1 MKRHLALLL
10 AFCMLLT
17 SFPVRSVEANGAK
30 EVPQGIVFDTSE
42 GDLKIGFSGGKL
54 SDEQSD
60 WMHSITTIK
69 INKQFY
75 YKEGT
80 TTGEGNYKFA
90 FDERGGK
97 IIIDNHVLALP
108 ENTIEIAAQG
118 YTFYKGVIKNENIKK
133 MADGLTIT
141 SIETGKSSKD
151 PIGTYVGVRLS
162 YKYDSDNGGA
172 LTYLLKN
179 NVERVVIDGK
189 TLNFIGSDN
198 YPNLLWQDG
207 VFRTWDKMKDA
218 TAIVENFGNNA
229 AHEFKIIMKD
239 GSEVV
244 KTEEGYV
251 DENNEPAP
259 NEKLRQVNTGGMAA
273 GLEIDGVGT
282 PEKLGNALVLSSD
295 TPKEEWYGK
304 YFQNIRYILVDD
316 NQGNDLRPGFSNFF
330 VDAKKDTR
338 DLTLF
343 NGKLE
348 FAMTGLKLLDNKA
361 HKIEIGFKDG
371 NTITYT
377 QAGYVPPKDIKFD
390 VKKYIEK
397 EDKKQKPETGNE
409 NTLAKRFQ
417 IDHIGFSKN
426 WKKEYDYSTPKI
438 FFKNLPPKSDTAE
451 STALEEA
458 MKNASF
464 QVNGGDKI
472 TNVQGWITRGMT
484 ECFEAYSDSKY
495 GGPALGEALKQAGED
510 PHIVV
515 TFSDG
520 SVWDNKPSES
530 GNETPAPETGK
541 KDDYPIQNIIF
552 KINGTSP
559 QLELDFGSAQKAK
572 EVDGEIKTIKIN
584 GKAYD
589 KSTFGY
595 SRVTDHYI
603 SNDEAIAKALYGKSE
618 IKVDITFND
627 DTTATKTVTITPV
640 EDPNAPKPQ
649 PETPKL
655 VTKVDAATGVKAEY
669 MSDVFEEG
677 TELKVEKVDKAKFFE
692 TYKNAAKEIDKA
704 GNFTAYKV
712 SFVKNGVNQGTIK
725 NVKLFFPLGDHNMGS
740 VALYQAYAYEDDDD
754 QLQTGADKVEPKV
767 EGDFITY
774 STNTFTTYAITSDK
788 MITKTDD
795 AAKVSVEYPKG
806 AFKEGTELKV
816 VNVAGGQFVKDNAAV
831 KSVAEKAK
839 TVTAF
844 DISFLLKNVKQQP
857 NRKVEV
863 TLPLGAHDKDSVK
876 VYHFDKEGT
885 AAPEL
890 VKDVKIQG
898 DKIVFEADKFSYYF
912 VTSGV
917 KEEPGDTRKLN
928 ERFAIE
934 AVKLETSSYGSKSL
948 KIFFKNYPKQ
958 NEFDAQKALAKA
970 IKEATFTI
978 NGGEPIKNVDG
989 YCSYGTAN
997 AFDVISDGLQ
1007 EAMEKAGE
1015 NPHIKVVF
1023 SDRSEWE
1030 NRKAGEAPAKTDNFG
1045 LTDKLPNGEYTIQF
1059 IASKEGE
1066 TADLPMVSGIIGNR
1080 AKLVVENGKMMLSL
1094 RVGKMA
1100 DQILDLG
1107 MKIDDQFKSGVK
1119 TTDGLK
1125 QGQAIYT
1132 CEVKDL
1138 DQIQKLAVLVKIMG
1152 GSADKIGQFDKYTKA
1167 DLHFKAPIKK
1177 GFTGYD
1183 DPTDPEVQKKRNADN
1198 LTLKLLDAGVRDLDN
1213 DGKLSPE
1220 ELSKATGHLDLSGE
1234 KIGKTPDISM
1244 LKDLGPGVTGIEL
1257 SSNDITEIPAGLFD
1271 KMTGVTHINIYG
1283 NKLETLPKGIF
1294 DKNENLSTLWMS
1306 GNKLK
1311 DLDKDLLAKNK
1322 RIKEIDLSNNGIEK
1336 LPEGFVKNASRLAKF
1351 YASDNK
1357 LTSLDG
1363 VFADS
1368 YKQLAVINVNGN
1380 RLTSLPEVFGNYSR
1394 LEELRANN
1402 NKLKALPGAMDQL
1415 SRLVILD
1422 LENNE
1427 IESLPESLWLRMA
1440 DNANQY
1446 ATKFP
1451 NLIVKGNL
1459 LKDIPFD
1466 KIAEKASGQRV
1477 RFNKFDVSCNYLKST
1492 LTDSE
1497 LATIKKAGVTIK
1509 DTHDNY
1515 YQPQRSAFNAQ
1526 VNYAD
1531 GNVKVSQDLDLLQ
1544 MFYWNIGDIN
1554 DWKFFKNPD
1563 EYKAFVKN
1571 TIYKKYGIRTANDQL
1586 GIAQVLDKDGWD
1598 WKIQNIIEKIEGDK
1612 SSVVYNGYVKNKG
1625 HNDVESEIDPVDSL
1639 NPTIEAALDPG
1650 ANYKLTR
1657 RVMLSKNNFE
1667 TEFSYSVDFKTP
1679 ANTPSQ
1685 EDTKLKEA
1693 KDALRAAIAAAEAK
1707 LKDGKDYTDA
1717 TKQEVN
1723 NQLAVANEALKANDA
1738 EAMNAAK
1745 AALEK
1750 AVKALKEKEVV
1761 PQEDAKLKEAKAA
1774 LTKAIAAAEAKL
1786 KDGKDYTADSKKA
1799 VEGKVAAAKEA
1810 LKGNNVEAMNAAKA
1824 NLENAVK
1831 ALKEKEVVP
1840 QEDAKLKEA
1849 KAALTKAI
1857 AAAEAKLK
1865 DGKDYTADS
1874 KKAVEEKLAA
1884 AKEALK
1890 GNDAEAMNTANAAL
1904 EKAVKALEVKP
1915 AVSGEDTKLKEAKD
1929 ALGAAIQEA
1938 KNKLNDGKKY
1948 TAETKSAVEKAIAKA
1963 EKVLAGKDKAAMN
1976 KAKGDVEK
1984 AAAGLKV
1991 ETQKPAPQ
1999 PQPTPQPQPKPTP
2012 QPQPSPKPSDD
2023 KKDVPRGSS
2032 SGWTSYRPNGNTQ
2045 STPAKPQESKPAEKP
2060 KATETKQNFTVHV
2073 PKEAFVKG
2081 YPDGTFKPNQQVVRS
2096 EIATMLARFVTVNKD
2111 MAKQL
2116 KDIRTT
2122 DWYFDSFKT
2131 LVDAGII
2138 SGYGDNNYRPHDGVT
2153 RAQAVTMIV
2162 KLKGLQPKSGGF
2174 KDVPGNA
2181 WYAGYAGAAREAGIV
2196 VGYNDG
2202 SFGGDRVV
2210 TRAEII
2216 AMINRA
2222 FNIPKKESRKA
2233 FSDLP
2238 ENHWAYEDIQ
2248 KAAN

>member
-10 AFCMLLT
+10 ALCMLLT
-17 SFPVRSVEANGAK
+17 SFPIGSVHANGAK
-30 EVPQGIVFDTSE
+30 EIPQGIVFDTSE
-42 GDLKIGFSGGKL
+42 GDLKIGFSGAEL

-60 WMHSITTIK
+60 WMHSITSIK
-69 INKQFY
+69 INKQSY
-75 YKEGT
+75 YREGT
-80 TTGEGNYKFA
+80 PTGEANYKFDL
-90 FDERGGK
+90 DEDEGK
-97 IIIDNHVLALP
+97 IIIDNHVLVLP
-108 ENTIEIAAQG
+108 ENSIEIAAQG
-118 YTFYKGVIKNENIKK
+118 YKLYRGVIKKENIKK

-141 SIETGKSSKD
+141 AIETGKSSTD
-151 PIGTYVGVRLS
+151 PVGTYVGVRLT
-162 YKYDSDNGGA
+162 YDYNSNDGGA

-189 TLNFIGSDN
+189 TLNFTGSDH

-218 TAIVENFGNNA
+218 TAIVENFGNNT

-244 KTEEGYV
+244 KTDEGYV

-259 NEKLRQVNTGGMAA
+259 NEKLSQVNTGGLAA

-282 PEKLGNALVLSSD
+282 PEKLGNALILSSD
-295 TPKEEWYGK
+295 TPREEWHGK

-316 NQGNDLRPGFSNFF
+316 NQGNDLRPGYSNFF

-361 HKIEIGFKDG
+361 HKIVIGFKDG

-377 QAGYVPPKDIKFD
+377 QAGYVPPKEIKFD

-417 IDHIGFSKN
+417 IERIGFD
-426 WKKEYDYSTPKI
+426 KKWNGEFDYDSPKI
-438 FFKNLPPKSDTAE
+438 FFKNLPPKSDIAE
-451 STALEEA
+451 SNALEA
-458 MKNASF
+458 ALKDATF
-464 QVNGGDKI
+464 QINGGKKI
-472 TNVQGWITRGMT
+472 TNVQGSISRGLT
-484 ECFEAYSDSKY
+484 ECFGPFTHSNEY
-495 GGPALGEALKQAGED
+495 GGPALAKALKDAGED

-520 SVWDNKPSES
+520 SVWDNKPGES
-530 GNETPAPETGK
+530 GHETPAPETGK
-541 KDDYPIQNIIF
+541 KDEYPIQNIIF

-572 EVDGEIKTIKIN
+572 EVGNEIKTIKIN

-589 KSTFGY
+589 KSTFGF
-595 SRVTDHYI
+595 SMVTDHYI
-603 SNDEAIAKALYGKSE
+603 SNDEAIAKALYGKRE
-618 IKVDITFND
+618 IKVDITYND

-677 TELKVEKVDKAKFFE
+677 TELKVEKVEKAKFFE
-692 TYKNAAKEIDKA
+692 SYKNADKEIDKA
-704 GNFTAYKV
+704 GNFTAYDV
-712 SFVKNGVNQGTIK
+712 SFVKNGVKQGTFK
-725 NVKLFFPLGDHNMGS
+725 NVKLFFPVGDHNKTS

-754 QLQTGADKVEPKV
+754 QLQTGTYNVKPEV

-774 STNTFTTYAITSDK
+774 STNTFATYAITSDK

-795 AAKVSVEYPKG
+795 VAKVSVEYPKG
-806 AFKEGTELKV
+806 AFKDGTKLKV
-816 VNVAGGQFVKDNAAV
+816 VSVTGDQFVKENAAV

-839 TVTAF
+839 TVTAY
-844 DISFLLKNVKQQP
+844 DISFLLNNGKQQP
-857 NRKVEV
+857 NRKIEV

-876 VYHFDKEGT
+876 VYHFDKAAA

-890 VKDVKIQG
+890 VKDVKIRG

-917 KEEPGDTRKLN
+917 KEEQGDTRKLN

-934 AVKLETSSYGSKSL
+934 SVKYETSSYGSKSL

-958 NEFDAQKALAKA
+958 NELDVQKALAKA
-970 IKEATFTI
+970 IKEATFI
-978 NGGEPIKNVDG
+978 VNGGEPIKNVDG
-989 YCSYGTAN
+989 YCSYGSAN
-997 AFDVISDGLQ
+997 AFEVISESLQ
-1007 EAMEKAGE
+1007 EAMEKAGD

-1023 SDRSEWE
+1023 SDGSQWE
-1030 NRKAGEAPAKTDNFG
+1030 NRKAGEAPAKTDNFD

-1059 IASKEGE
+1059 IASREGE
-1066 TADLPMVSGIIGNR
+1066 TTDLPMVSGIIGNR

-1094 RVGKMA
+1094 RVGTMA

-1107 MKIDDQFKSGVK
+1107 MKIDGQFKSGVK

-1138 DQIQKLAVLVKIMG
+1138 DQIQKLAVLVQIMG
-1152 GSADKIGQFDKYTKA
+1152 GSADKIGQFDTYTKA

-1198 LTLKLLDAGVRDLDN
+1198 LTLKLLDAGVKDLNN

-1234 KIGKTPDISM
+1234 KIAKTPDISM

-1257 SSNDITEIPAGLFD
+1257 SSNDITDIPAGLFD
-1271 KMTGVTHINIYG
+1271 KMTGITHINIYG

-1311 DLDKDLLAKNK
+1311 DLDKGLLAKNK

-1336 LPEGFVKNASRLAKF
+1336 LPEGFLKDANRLEKF
-1351 YASDNK
+1351 YAYDNK
-1357 LTSLDG
+1357 LTTLDG
-1363 VFADS
+1363 VLADK
-1368 YKQLAVINVNGN
+1368 YKRLAVINVNN
-1380 RLTSLPEVFGNYSR
+1380 NELTSLPEAFGNYSR
-1394 LEELRANN
+1394 LEDLRANN
-1402 NKLKALPGAMDQL
+1402 NKLKVLPEGMDQL

-1427 IESLPESLWLRMA
+1427 IESLPDSLWLRMA

-1492 LTDSE
+1492 LTGAE

-1515 YQPQRSAFNAQ
+1515 YQPQRSAINAQ
-1526 VNYAD
+1526 VNYAE
-1531 GNVKVSQDLDLLQ
+1531 GKVKVSQDLDLLQ

-1554 DWKFFKNPD
+1554 DWQFFKNPD

-1571 TIYKKYGIRTANDQL
+1571 TIYKKYGIRTANEQL

-1598 WKIQNIIEKIEGDK
+1598 WKIQNIIEKIDGDK
-1612 SSVVYNGYVKNKG
+1612 ATVVYNGYVKNKG

-1639 NPTIEAALDPG
+1639 NPIIEAALDPVE
-1650 ANYKLTR
+1650 NYKLTR
-1657 RVMLSKNNFE
+1657 RLMLSKNNFE
-1667 TEFSYSVDFKTP
+1667 TEFSYAVDFKTP

-1685 EDTKLKEA
+1685 EDT
-1693 KDALRAAIAAAEAK
+1693 
-1707 LKDGKDYTDA
+1707 
-1717 TKQEVN
+1717 
-1723 NQLAVANEALKANDA
+1723 
-1738 EAMNAAK
+1738 
-1745 AALEK
+1745 
-1750 AVKALKEKEVV
+1750 
-1761 PQEDAKLKEAKAA
+1761 KLKEAKAA

-1786 KDGKDYTADSKKA
+1786 KDGKVYT
-1799 VEGKVAAAKEA
+1799 VE
-1810 LKGNNVEAMNAAKA
+1810 
-1824 NLENAVK
+1824 
-1831 ALKEKEVVP
+1831 
-1840 QEDAKLKEA
+1840 
-1849 KAALTKAI
+1849 TKA
-1857 AAAEAKLK
+1857 
-1865 DGKDYTADS
+1865 
-1874 KKAVEEKLAA
+1874 
-1884 AKEALK
+1884 
-1890 GNDAEAMNTANAAL
+1890 
-1904 EKAVKALEVKP
+1904 
-1915 AVSGEDTKLKEAKD
+1915 
-1929 ALGAAIQEA
+1929 
-1938 KNKLNDGKKY
+1938 
-1948 TAETKSAVEKAIAKA
+1948 AVEKAIARAK
-1963 EKVLAGKDKAAMN
+1963 KDLAGSNKEAMN
-1976 KAKGDVEK
+1976 KAKDVLEK
-1984 AAAGLKV
+1984 AVAGLK
-1991 ETQKPAPQ
+1991 EAQKPT
-1999 PQPTPQPQPKPTP
+1999 PQPTPQPKPT
-2012 QPQPSPKPSDD
+2012 PKPSDD
-2023 KKDVPRGSS
+2023 KKDKPSSGS
-2032 SGWTSYRPNGNTQ
+2032 SGWSSYRPSGNTQ
-2045 STPAKPQESKPAEKP
+2045 STPAKSDESKPVEKP
-2060 KATETKQNFTVHV
+2060 KSTETKQNFTLKV

-2081 YPDGTFKPNQQVVRS
+2081 YPDGSFKPNQQVVRS

-2153 RAQAVTMIV
+2153 RAQAVTMIA

-2222 FNIPKKESRKA
+2222 FKIPKKESRKA

>member
-10 AFCMLLT
+10 ALCMLLT
-17 SFPVRSVEANGAK
+17 SFPIGSVHANGAK
-30 EVPQGIVFDTSE
+30 EIPQGIVFDTSE
-42 GDLKIGFSGGKL
+42 GDLKIGFSGAEL

-60 WMHSITTIK
+60 WMHSITSIK
-69 INKQFY
+69 INKQSY
-75 YKEGT
+75 YREGT
-80 TTGEGNYKFA
+80 TTGEANYKFDL
-90 FDERGGK
+90 DEDEGK
-97 IIIDNHVLALP
+97 IIIDNHVLVLP
-108 ENTIEIAAQG
+108 ENSIEIAAQG
-118 YTFYKGVIKNENIKK
+118 YKLYRGVIQNENIKK

-141 SIETGKSSKD
+141 AIETGKSSTD
-151 PIGTYVGVRLS
+151 PVGTYVGVRL
-162 YKYDSDNGGA
+162 KYEHNSNDGGA

-189 TLNFIGSDN
+189 TLNFTGSDH
-198 YPNLLWQDG
+198 YSNLLWQDG

-229 AHEFKIIMKD
+229 AHQFKIIMKD

-259 NEKLRQVNTGGMAA
+259 NEKLSQVNTGGMAA

-282 PEKLGNALVLSSD
+282 PEKLGNALILSSD

-343 NGKLE
+343 NEKLE

-417 IDHIGFSKN
+417 IERIGFD
-426 WKKEYDYSTPKI
+426 KKWNGEFDYDSPKI
-438 FFKNLPPKSDTAE
+438 FFKNLPPKSDIAE
-451 STALEEA
+451 SNALEAA
-458 MKNASF
+458 MKDAAF
-464 QVNGGDKI
+464 QINGGKKI
-472 TNVQGWITRGMT
+472 TNVQGYITRGST
-484 ECFEAYSDSKY
+484 ECFEAYSGSEY

-520 SVWDNKPSES
+520 SVWDNKPGES
-530 GNETPAPETGK
+530 GHETPAPETGK
-541 KDDYPIQNIIF
+541 KDEYPIQNIIF

-589 KSTFGY
+589 KSTFGF
-595 SRVTDHYI
+595 SMVTDHYI

-618 IKVDITFND
+618 INVEITYND

-692 TYKNAAKEIDKA
+692 TYKNAAKEIEKA
-704 GNFTAYKV
+704 GNFTAYNV
-712 SFVKNGVNQGTIK
+712 SFVKNGAKQGTFK
-725 NVKLFFPLGDHNMGS
+725 NVKLFFPVGDHNKGS

-754 QLQTGADKVEPKV
+754 QLQTGTYNVKPEV

-774 STNTFTTYAITSDK
+774 STNTFNTYAITSDK

-806 AFKEGTELKV
+806 AFKDGTELKV
-816 VNVAGGQFVKDNAAV
+816 VSVTGDQFVKDNAAV
-831 KSVAEKAK
+831 KSVVEKAK
-839 TVTAF
+839 TVTAY
-844 DISFLLKNVKQQP
+844 DISFLLGGAKQQP

-863 TLPLGAHDKDSVK
+863 TLPLGVHDKDSVK
-876 VYHFDKEGT
+876 VYHYDKDSA

-934 AVKLETSSYGSKSL
+934 AVKAETSSYGSKSL
-948 KIFFKNYPKQ
+948 KIYFKNYPKQ
-958 NEFDAQKALAKA
+958 GEGEAQKALAKA
-970 IKEATFTI
+970 IKEATFI
-978 NGGEPIKNVDG
+978 VNGGEPIKNVDG
-989 YCSYGTAN
+989 YCSYGSAN
-997 AFDVISDGLQ
+997 AFDVISESLQ
-1007 EAMEKAGE
+1007 EAMEKAGD

-1023 SDRSEWE
+1023 SDGSEWE
-1030 NRKAGEAPAKTDNFG
+1030 NRKAGEAPAKTDNFD
-1045 LTDKLPNGEYTIQF
+1045 LTDKLPNGEYTIHF
-1059 IASKEGE
+1059 TPTREGSTE
-1066 TADLPMVSGIIGNR
+1066 EFTMITGLFGDRGLL
-1080 AKLVVENGKMMLSL
+1080 KVEDGKMFLSL
-1094 RVGKMA
+1094 RAKSSEKNM
-1100 DQILDLG
+1100 LDLA
-1107 MKIDDQFKSGVK
+1107 MKLGDTFKSGTRK
-1119 TTDGLK
+1119 TEGLD
-1125 QGQAIYT
+1125 QGQAIFT
-1132 CEVKDL
+1132 FEIKDL
-1138 DQIQKLAVLVKIMG
+1138 DKAQKLAALVDIMRG
-1152 GSADKIGQFDKYTKA
+1152 KKDQIGQFDKYTKA

-1198 LTLKLLDAGVRDLDN
+1198 LTLKLLDAGVKDLNN

-1234 KIGKTPDISM
+1234 KIAKTPDISM

-1257 SSNDITEIPAGLFD
+1257 SSNDITDIPAELFD
-1271 KMTGVTHINIYG
+1271 KMTGITHINIYG

-1402 NKLKALPGAMDQL
+1402 NRLKALPGAMDQL

-1427 IESLPESLWLRMA
+1427 IESLPDSLWLRMA

-1492 LTDSE
+1492 LTDAE

-1515 YQPQRSAFNAQ
+1515 YQPQRSAINAQ
-1526 VNYAD
+1526 VNYAE
-1531 GNVKVSQDLDLLQ
+1531 GKVKVSQDLDLLQ

-1598 WKIQNIIEKIEGDK
+1598 WKIQNIIEKIDGDK
-1612 SSVVYNGYVKNKG
+1612 ATVVYNGYEKNKG

-1639 NPTIEAALDPG
+1639 NPVIEAALDPG

-1657 RVMLSKNNFE
+1657 RLMLSKNNFE
-1667 TEFSYSVDFKTP
+1667 TEFSYAVDFKTP

-1707 LKDGKDYTDA
+1707 LKDGKDYT
-1717 TKQEVN
+1717 
-1723 NQLAVANEALKANDA
+1723 
-1738 EAMNAAK
+1738 
-1745 AALEK
+1745 
-1750 AVKALKEKEVV
+1750 
-1761 PQEDAKLKEAKAA
+1761 
-1774 LTKAIAAAEAKL
+1774 
-1786 KDGKDYTADSKKA
+1786 ADSKKA
-1799 VEGKVAAAKEA
+1799 VEEKLAAANEA
-1810 LKGNNVEAMNAAKA
+1810 LKGNDAEAMNAAKA

-1857 AAAEAKLK
+1857 AAAEATLK

-1890 GNDAEAMNTANAAL
+1890 GNDAEAMNAAKANL
-1904 EKAVKALEVKP
+1904 ENAVKALKEKEVVP
-1915 AVSGEDTKLKEAKD
+1915 QEDAKLKEAKA
-1929 ALGAAIQEA
+1929 ALTKAIAAAEA
-1938 KNKLNDGKKY
+1938 TLKDGKDY
-1948 TAETKSAVEKAIAKA
+1948 TAETKAAVEKAIARAK
-1963 EKVLAGKDKAAMN
+1963 KDLAGSDKEAMN
-1976 KAKGDVEK
+1976 KAKDVLEK
-1984 AAAGLKV
+1984 AVAGLK
-1991 ETQKPAPQ
+1991 EAQKPAPQ
-1999 PQPTPQPQPKPTP
+1999 PQP
-2012 QPQPSPKPSDD
+2012 KPSDD
-2023 KKDVPRGSS
+2023 KKDKPRGSS
-2032 SGWTSYRPNGNTQ
+2032 SGWSSHRPGGNAQ
-2045 STPAKPQESKPAEKP
+2045 STPAKSDESKPVEKP
-2060 KATETKQNFTVHV
+2060 KSTETKQNFTVNV

-2081 YPDGTFKPNQQVVRS
+2081 YPDGSFKPNQQVVRS

-2153 RAQAVTMIV
+2153 RAQAVTMIA
-2162 KLKGLQPKSGGF
+2162 KIKGLQPKSGGF
-2174 KDVPGNA
+2174 KDVPANA
-2181 WYAGYAGAAREAGIV
+2181 WYAGYAGALKEAGIV
-2196 VGYNDG
+2196 VGYEDG
-2202 SFGGDRVV
+2202 SFGGDRVI

>member
-343 NGKLE
+343 NEKLE

-377 QAGYVPPKDIKFD
+377 QAGYVPPKEIKFD

-417 IDHIGFSKN
+417 IDHFEFG
-426 WKKEYDYSTPKI
+426 KKYTGEINYDSVKI
-438 FFKNLPPKSDTAE
+438 FFKNLPPSSNREERK
-451 STALEEA
+451 ALEEA
-458 MKNASF
+458 MKDAKF
-464 QVNGGDKI
+464 QVNNGTPI
-472 TNVQGWITRGMT
+472 TNVQGGISRGLVET
-484 ECFEAYSDSKY
+484 FEAFDFSPY
-495 GGPALGEALKQAGED
+495 GGPALGKAIKEAGED

-520 SVWDNKPSES
+520 SVWDNKPGES
-530 GNETPAPETGK
+530 GHETPAPETGK
-541 KDDYPIQNIIF
+541 KDEYPIQNIIF
-552 KINGTSP
+552 IINGTSP

-589 KSTFGY
+589 KSTFGF
-595 SRVTDHYI
+595 SMVTDHYI
-603 SNDEAIAKALYGKSE
+603 SNDEEIGKALYGKSE
-618 IKVDITFND
+618 IKVEITYND

-692 TYKNAAKEIDKA
+692 TYKNAAKEIEKA
-704 GNFTAYKV
+704 GNFTAYNV
-712 SFVKNGVNQGTIK
+712 SFVKNGAKQGTFK
-725 NVKLFFPLGDHNMGS
+725 NVKLFFPLGDHNKGS
-740 VALYQAYAYEDDDD
+740 VALYQAYAYEDDD
-754 QLQTGADKVEPKV
+754 QLQTGTYNVKPEV
-767 EGDFITY
+767 EGNFITY

-795 AAKVSVEYPKG
+795 AAKISVEYPKG
-806 AFKEGTELKV
+806 AFKDGTELKV
-816 VNVAGGQFVKDNAAV
+816 VSVTGDQFVKENAAV
-831 KSVAEKAK
+831 KAVAEKAK
-839 TVTAF
+839 TVTAY
-844 DISFLLKNVKQQP
+844 DISFLLNNAKQQP

-863 TLPLGAHDKDSVK
+863 TLPLGVHDKDSVK
-876 VYHFDKEGT
+876 VYHYDKDIA

-917 KEEPGDTRKLN
+917 KEDPGDTRKLN

-934 AVKLETSSYGSKSL
+934 AVKAETSSYGSKSL
-948 KIFFKNYPKQ
+948 KIYFKNYPKQ
-958 NEFDAQKALAKA
+958 GEGEAQKALAKA
-970 IKEATFTI
+970 IKEATFI
-978 NGGEPIKNVDG
+978 VNGGEPIKNVDG

-997 AFDVISDGLQ
+997 AFDVISESLQ
-1007 EAMEKAGE
+1007 EAMEKAGD

-1030 NRKAGEAPAKTDNFG
+1030 NRKAGEAPAKTDNFD

-1066 TADLPMVSGIIGNR
+1066 TADLPMVSGIIGTR

-1094 RVGKMA
+1094 RVGTSA

-1107 MKIDDQFKSGVK
+1107 MKIDGQFKSGVK

-1152 GSADKIGQFDKYTKA
+1152 GSADKIDQFDKYTKA

-1271 KMTGVTHINIYG
+1271 KMTGITHINIYG

-1515 YQPQRSAFNAQ
+1515 YQPQRSAINAQ

-1531 GNVKVSQDLDLLQ
+1531 GKVKVSQDLDLLQ

-1598 WKIQNIIEKIEGDK
+1598 WKIQNIIEKIDGDK
-1612 SSVVYNGYVKNKG
+1612 ATVVYNGFVKNKG
-1625 HNDVESEIDPVDSL
+1625 HNDVDSEIDPVDSL
-1639 NPTIEAALDPG
+1639 NPVIEAALDPG

-1857 AAAEAKLK
+1857 AAAEATLK
-1865 DGKDYTADS
+1865 DGKDYTA
-1874 KKAVEEKLAA
+1874 
-1884 AKEALK
+1884 
-1890 GNDAEAMNTANAAL
+1890 
-1904 EKAVKALEVKP
+1904 
-1915 AVSGEDTKLKEAKD
+1915 
-1929 ALGAAIQEA
+1929 
-1938 KNKLNDGKKY
+1938 
-1948 TAETKSAVEKAIAKA
+1948 ETKAAVEKAIARAK
-1963 EKVLAGKDKAAMN
+1963 KDLAGSNKEAMN
-1976 KAKGDVEK
+1976 KAKDVLEK
-1984 AAAGLKV
+1984 AVAGLK
-1991 ETQKPAPQ
+1991 EAQKPAPQ
-1999 PQPTPQPQPKPTP
+1999 PQP
-2012 QPQPSPKPSDD
+2012 KPSDD
-2023 KKDVPRGSS
+2023 KKETPSGSS
-2032 SGWTSYRPNGNTQ
+2032 SGWPSHRPGSNTQ
-2045 STPAKPQESKPAEKP
+2045 STPTKPQESKPAEKP
-2060 KATETKQNFTVHV
+2060 KATETKQNFTVNV

-2111 MAKQL
+2111 MAKQM

-2196 VGYNDG
+2196 VGYEDG

-2210 TRAEII
+2210 TRAEIV

-2222 FNIPKKESRKA
+2222 FDIPKKESRKA

-2238 ENHWAYEDIQ
+2238 ESHWAYKDIQ

>member
-42 GDLKIGFSGGKL
+42 GDLKIGFSGAEL
-54 SDEQSD
+54 SDEQRD
-60 WMHSITTIK
+60 WMHSITSIK
-69 INKQFY
+69 INKQSY

-80 TTGEGNYKFA
+80 STGEANYKFV

-343 NGKLE
+343 NEKLE

-377 QAGYVPPKDIKFD
+377 QAGYVPPKEIKFD

-417 IDHIGFSKN
+417 IDHFEFG
-426 WKKEYDYSTPKI
+426 KKYTGEINYDSVKI
-438 FFKNLPPKSDTAE
+438 FFKNLPPSSNREERK
-451 STALEEA
+451 ALEEA
-458 MKNASF
+458 MKDAKF
-464 QVNGGDKI
+464 QVNNGTPI
-472 TNVQGWITRGMT
+472 TNVQGGISRGLVET
-484 ECFEAYSDSKY
+484 FEAFDFSPY
-495 GGPALGEALKQAGED
+495 GGPALGKAIKEAGED

-520 SVWDNKPSES
+520 SVWDNKPGES
-530 GNETPAPETGK
+530 GHETPAPETGK
-541 KDDYPIQNIIF
+541 KDEYPIQNIIF

-589 KSTFGY
+589 KSTFGF
-595 SRVTDHYI
+595 SMVTDHYI
-603 SNDEAIAKALYGKSE
+603 SNDEEIGKALYGKSE
-618 IKVDITFND
+618 IKVEITYND

-692 TYKNAAKEIDKA
+692 TYKNAAKEIEKA
-704 GNFTAYKV
+704 GNFTAYNV
-712 SFVKNGVNQGTIK
+712 SFVKNGAKQGTFK
-725 NVKLFFPLGDHNMGS
+725 NVKLFFPLGDHNKGS

-754 QLQTGADKVEPKV
+754 QLQTGTYNVKPEV
-767 EGDFITY
+767 EGNFITY

-795 AAKVSVEYPKG
+795 AAKISVEYPKG
-806 AFKEGTELKV
+806 AFKDGTELKV
-816 VNVAGGQFVKDNAAV
+816 VSVTGDQFVKENAAV
-831 KSVAEKAK
+831 KAVAEKAK
-839 TVTAF
+839 TVTAY
-844 DISFLLKNVKQQP
+844 DISFLLNNAKQQP

-863 TLPLGAHDKDSVK
+863 TLPLGVHDKDSVK
-876 VYHFDKEGT
+876 VYHYDKDIA

-917 KEEPGDTRKLN
+917 KEDPGDTRKLN

-934 AVKLETSSYGSKSL
+934 AVKAETSSYGSKSL
-948 KIFFKNYPKQ
+948 KIYFKNYPKQ
-958 NEFDAQKALAKA
+958 GEGEAQKALAKA
-970 IKEATFTI
+970 IKEATFI
-978 NGGEPIKNVDG
+978 VNGGEPIKNVDG

-1030 NRKAGEAPAKTDNFG
+1030 NRKAGEAPAKTDNFD

-1059 IASKEGE
+1059 TVSKEGE
-1066 TADLPMVSGIIGNR
+1066 TTDLPMVSGIIGNR
-1080 AKLVVENGKMMLSL
+1080 AKLVVEDGKMMLSL
-1094 RVGKMA
+1094 RVGKMT
-1100 DQILDLG
+1100 DQVLDLG
-1107 MKIDDQFKSGVK
+1107 MKIDGQFKSGVK

-1125 QGQAIYT
+1125 QDQAIYT

-1152 GSADKIGQFDKYTKA
+1152 GSADKIGQFENYRKA

-1183 DPTDPEVQKKRNADN
+1183 DPTDPEVQKKRNDDN
-1198 LTLKLLDAGVRDLDN
+1198 LTLKLIDAGVRDVDN
-1213 DGKLSPE
+1213 DGKLSPD
-1220 ELSKATGHLDLSGE
+1220 ELYNATGKLDLSGE

-1294 DKNENLSTLWMS
+1294 DNNEDLSELWMS

-1311 DLDKDLLAKNK
+1311 NLDKDLLAKNK
-1322 RIKEIDLSNNGIEK
+1322 KIKEIDLSNNGIEK
-1336 LPEGFVKNASRLAKF
+1336 LPEGFLKDASRLATF

-1363 VFADS
+1363 VLADK
-1368 YKQLAVINVNGN
+1368 YKRLKVINVNGN
-1380 RLTSLPEVFGNYSR
+1380 QLTSLPESFGNYKS
-1394 LEELRANN
+1394 LEDLRANN
-1402 NKLKALPGAMDQL
+1402 NKLKALPGTMDQL

-1427 IESLPESLWLRMA
+1427 IESLPDSLWLRMA

-1451 NLIVKGNL
+1451 NFIVKGNL

-1492 LTDSE
+1492 LTDAE

-1563 EYKAFVKN
+1563 EYKDFVKN

-1598 WKIQNIIEKIEGDK
+1598 WKIQNIIEKIDGDK
-1612 SSVVYNGYVKNKG
+1612 ATVVYNGYVKNKG
-1625 HNDVESEIDPVDSL
+1625 HNDVDSEIDPVDSL

-1667 TEFSYSVDFKTP
+1667 TEFSYSADFKTP

-1685 EDTKLKEA
+1685 EDT
-1693 KDALRAAIAAAEAK
+1693 
-1707 LKDGKDYTDA
+1707 
-1717 TKQEVN
+1717 
-1723 NQLAVANEALKANDA
+1723 
-1738 EAMNAAK
+1738 
-1745 AALEK
+1745 
-1750 AVKALKEKEVV
+1750 
-1761 PQEDAKLKEAKAA
+1761 KLKEAKAA

-1786 KDGKDYTADSKKA
+1786 KDGKDYTVDSKKA
-1799 VEGKVAAAKEA
+1799 VDEKVVAANEA
-1810 LKGNNVEAMNAAKA
+1810 LKGNDAEAMNAAKA

-1857 AAAEAKLK
+1857 AAAEATLK

-1874 KKAVEEKLAA
+1874 KKALEEKLAA

-1890 GNDAEAMNTANAAL
+1890 GNDAGAMTTAKAAL
-1904 EKAVKALEVKP
+1904 EKVVKALEIKP

-1929 ALGAAIQEA
+1929 VLAKAIQAA

-1963 EKVLAGKDKAAMN
+1963 EKVLAGKDRTAMDQ
-1976 KAKGDVEK
+1976 AKGDVEK

-1999 PQPTPQPQPKPTP
+1999 PQPQPTPQPQPKPTP
-2012 QPQPSPKPSDD
+2012 QPQPTPKPSDD
-2023 KKDVPRGSS
+2023 KKETPSGSS
-2032 SGWTSYRPNGNTQ
+2032 SGWTSHRPSGNTQ

>member
-1 MKRHLALLL
+1 MKRYLALLT
-10 AFCMLLT
+10 AFCILL
-17 SFPVRSVEANGAK
+17 SYLPGGKVYANGPK

-42 GDLKIGFSGGKL
+42 GDLKIGFSDTEL
-54 SDEQSD
+54 SEEQSD
-60 WMHSITTIK
+60 WMHSVTSIK
-69 INKQFY
+69 LNKQSY

-80 TTGEGNYKFA
+80 STGEANYTFD
-90 FDERGGK
+90 FDEDEGK
-97 IIIDNHVLALP
+97 IIIDNHVLVLP
-108 ENTIEIAAQG
+108 ENSIEIAAQG
-118 YTFYKGVIKNENIKK
+118 YKLYRGVIKKENIKD

-141 SIETGKSSKD
+141 AIETGKSSTD
-151 PIGTYVGVRLS
+151 PIGTYVGVRLT
-162 YKYDSDNGGA
+162 YDYNSNDGGA

-189 TLNFIGSDN
+189 TLNFTGSDY

-218 TAIVENFGNNA
+218 KAIVDSFANKT

-244 KTEEGYV
+244 KTEEGYI
-251 DENNEPAP
+251 DEGNEPVP
-259 NEKLRQVNTGGMAA
+259 NEKLSQVNTGGMAA
-273 GLEIDGVGT
+273 GLEIDSVGT

-295 TPKEEWYGK
+295 TPQEEWHAK
-304 YFQNIRYILVDD
+304 YLQNIRYILVDD
-316 NQGNDLRPGFSNFF
+316 NQGNDLRPGFANFF
-330 VDAKKDTR
+330 IDAKKDTH

-348 FAMTGLKLLDNKA
+348 FAMTGLKLSDNKA

-377 QAGYVPPKDIKFD
+377 QAGYVAPKDIKFD
-390 VKKYIEK
+390 VKKYIAEQ
-397 EDKKQKPETGNE
+397 DKKQEPQPGNE

-426 WKKEYDYSTPKI
+426 WKGEYDYDEPKI
-438 FFKNLPPKSDTAE
+438 FFKNLPPSSDLAGRK
-451 STALEEA
+451 ALEEA
-458 MKNASF
+458 MKDATF
-464 QVNGGDKI
+464 QINGGEKI
-472 TNVQGWITRGMT
+472 TNVQGGVSRGLT
-484 ECFEAYSDSKY
+484 ECFEAFGFAPY
-495 GGPALGEALKQAGED
+495 GGPALGEALKEAGED

-520 SVWDNKPSES
+520 SVWDNKPGES
-530 GNETPAPETGK
+530 GKETPAPETGK
-541 KDDYPIQNIIF
+541 KDDYPIKNIIF
-552 KINGTSP
+552 KINGSSP
-559 QLELDFGSAQKAK
+559 QLELDFGSAQKAN
-572 EVDGEIKTIKIN
+572 EVGNEIKTIKIN

-618 IKVDITFND
+618 IKVEITYND

-692 TYKNAAKEIDKA
+692 TYKNAAKEIEKA

-712 SFVKNGVNQGTIK
+712 SFVKNGATQGTIK
-725 NVKLFFPLGDHNMGS
+725 NVKLFFPIGDHNKTS

-754 QLQTGADKVEPKV
+754 QMQTGTYNVKPEV

-795 AAKVSVEYPKG
+795 ATKVSVEYPKG
-806 AFKEGTELKV
+806 AFKDGTELKV
-816 VNVAGGQFVKDNAAV
+816 INEAGSQFVKDNAAV
-831 KSVAEKAK
+831 KSVTEKAK
-839 TVTAF
+839 NVTAF
-844 DISFLLKNVKQQP
+844 DISFLLSGVKQQP
-857 NRKVEV
+857 TGKVKV

-876 VYHFDKEGT
+876 VYHYDQEAA

-890 VKDVKIQG
+890 VKDVKVEG
-898 DKIVFEADKFSYYF
+898 RNIVFEADKFSYYF

-934 AVKLETSSYGSKSL
+934 AVKAETSSYGSKSL
-948 KIFFKNYPKQ
+948 KIYFKNYPKQ
-958 NEFDAQKALAKA
+958 GEREAQKALAEA
-970 IKEATFTI
+970 IKEATFI
-978 NGGEPIKNVDG
+978 VNGGEPIKNVEG
-989 YCSYGTAN
+989 YCSYGSAN
-997 AFDVISDGLQ
+997 AFDVISESLQ

-1015 NPHIKVVF
+1015 NPHIKVIF
-1023 SDRSEWE
+1023 SDGSEWE
-1030 NRKAGEAPAKTDNFG
+1030 NRKAGEAPAKTDNFD
-1045 LTDKLPNGEYTIQF
+1045 LTDKLPKGEYTIQF
-1059 IASKEGE
+1059 IASREGE
-1066 TADLPMVSGIIGNR
+1066 TTDLPMVSGIIGNR

-1107 MKIDDQFKSGVK
+1107 MKVDGQFKSGVK

-1125 QGQAIYT
+1125 QDQAIYT

-1183 DPTDPEVQKKRNADN
+1183 DPTDPEAEKRKNADN

-1213 DGKLSPE
+1213 DGRLSPE
-1220 ELSKATGHLDLSGE
+1220 ELYKATGHLDLSGE
-1234 KIGKTPDISM
+1234 KIAKTPDISM

-1336 LPEGFVKNASRLAKF
+1336 LPAGFLKDASRLETF

-1363 VFADS
+1363 VFADK
-1368 YKQLAVINVNGN
+1368 YQRLKVINVNGN
-1380 RLTSLPEVFGNYSR
+1380 QLTSLPEAFGNYKSM
-1394 LEELRANN
+1394 EDLRVNN
-1402 NKLKALPGAMDQL
+1402 NKLKVLPKAMDKL
-1415 SRLVILD
+1415 NRLVILD

-1427 IESLPESLWLRMA
+1427 IESLPDSLWLRMA

-1492 LTDSE
+1492 LTDAE
-1497 LATIKKAGVTIK
+1497 LDTIKKAGVTIK

-1515 YQPQRSAFNAQ
+1515 YQPQRSAINGQ
-1526 VNYAD
+1526 VNYVE
-1531 GNVKVSQDLDLLQ
+1531 GKVKVSQDLDLLQ

-1563 EYKAFVKN
+1563 EYKAFVKD

-1598 WKIQNIIEKIEGDK
+1598 WKIQNIIEKIDGDQAL
-1612 SSVVYNGYVKNKG
+1612 VAYNGYVKNKG

-1639 NPTIEAALDPG
+1639 NPEIEVALDPG

-1657 RVMLSKNNFE
+1657 RLTLSKNNFQ
-1667 TEFSYSVDFKTP
+1667 TEFNYSVDFKTP

-1693 KDALRAAIAAAEAK
+1693 K
-1707 LKDGKDYTDA
+1707 
-1717 TKQEVN
+1717 
-1723 NQLAVANEALKANDA
+1723 
-1738 EAMNAAK
+1738 
-1745 AALEK
+1745 
-1750 AVKALKEKEVV
+1750 
-1761 PQEDAKLKEAKAA
+1761 AA
-1774 LTKAIAAAEAKL
+1774 LTKAIAAAEATL
-1786 KDGKDYTADSKKA
+1786 KDGKDYTDETKQGVNDQLA
-1799 VEGKVAAAKEA
+1799 V
-1810 LKGNNVEAMNAAKA
+1810 A
-1824 NLENAVK
+1824 N
-1831 ALKEKEVVP
+1831 
-1840 QEDAKLKEA
+1840 
-1849 KAALTKAI
+1849 
-1857 AAAEAKLK
+1857 
-1865 DGKDYTADS
+1865 
-1874 KKAVEEKLAA
+1874 
-1884 AKEALK
+1884 EALK
-1890 GNDAEAMNTANAAL
+1890 GNDADAMNTAKAALEKAVNALEEKPAVSQEEEKLKEAKDALTQAIREAKNKLNDGKDYTDESKNAVTEKITAAKEALNGSDTDAMNTAKAAL

-1915 AVSGEDTKLKEAKD
+1915 AVSQEEEKLKEAKD
-1929 ALGAAIQEA
+1929 ALTQAIREA
-1938 KNKLNDGKKY
+1938 KNKLNDGKTY
-1948 TAETKSAVEKAIAKA
+1948 TAETKTAVEKAISQAEIDLAGSDQEAIQKAKA
-1963 EKVLAGKDKAAMN
+1963 
-1976 KAKGDVEK
+1976 DVEK
-1984 AAAGLKV
+1984 ALAGLK
-1991 ETQKPAPQ
+1991 EEPQKPVPAPQ
-1999 PQPTPQPQPKPTP
+1999 PIPQPQPGPAPMP
-2012 QPQPSPKPSDD
+2012 QK
-2023 KKDVPRGSS
+2023 
-2032 SGWTSYRPNGNTQ
+2032 
-2045 STPAKPQESKPAEKP
+2045 ALESKPVEKP
-2060 KATETKQNFTVHV
+2060 KTTETKANFTLNV

-2081 YPDGTFKPNQQVVRS
+2081 YPDGSFKPNQKVVRS
-2096 EIATMLARFVTVNKD
+2096 EIATMLARFVNVSGDLQK
-2111 MAKQL
+2111 AL
-2116 KDIRTT
+2116 ADIRPT

-2131 LVDAGII
+2131 LINAGII
-2138 SGYGDNNYRPHDGVT
+2138 TGYGDGNYRPDEGVT
-2153 RAQAVTMIV
+2153 RAQAVTMIAR
-2162 KLKGLQPKSGGF
+2162 LKGLQPKQGGF
-2174 KDVPGNA
+2174 KDVPANA
-2181 WYAGYAGAAREAGIV
+2181 WYAGYAGAAQEAGIV
-2196 VGYNDG
+2196 VGYGDG

-2238 ENHWAYEDIQ
+2238 ESHWAYEDIQ

>member
-1 MKRHLALLL
+1 
-10 AFCMLLT
+10 
-17 SFPVRSVEANGAK
+17 
-30 EVPQGIVFDTSE
+30 
-42 GDLKIGFSGGKL
+42 
-54 SDEQSD
+54 
-60 WMHSITTIK
+60 
-69 INKQFY
+69 
-75 YKEGT
+75 
-80 TTGEGNYKFA
+80 
-90 FDERGGK
+90 
-97 IIIDNHVLALP
+97 
-108 ENTIEIAAQG
+108 
-118 YTFYKGVIKNENIKK
+118 
-133 MADGLTIT
+133 
-141 SIETGKSSKD
+141 
-151 PIGTYVGVRLS
+151 
-162 YKYDSDNGGA
+162 
-172 LTYLLKN
+172 
-179 NVERVVIDGK
+179 
-189 TLNFIGSDN
+189 
-198 YPNLLWQDG
+198 
-207 VFRTWDKMKDA
+207 
-218 TAIVENFGNNA
+218 
-229 AHEFKIIMKD
+229 
-239 GSEVV
+239 
-244 KTEEGYV
+244 
-251 DENNEPAP
+251 
-259 NEKLRQVNTGGMAA
+259 
-273 GLEIDGVGT
+273 
-282 PEKLGNALVLSSD
+282 
-295 TPKEEWYGK
+295 
-304 YFQNIRYILVDD
+304 
-316 NQGNDLRPGFSNFF
+316 
-330 VDAKKDTR
+330 
-338 DLTLF
+338 
-343 NGKLE
+343 
-348 FAMTGLKLLDNKA
+348 MTGLKLLDNKA

-426 WKKEYDYSTPKI
+426 YTGNYDYSTPKI
-438 FFKNLPPKSDTAE
+438 FFKNLPPSSNREE
-451 STALEEA
+451 SNALEEA
-458 MKNASF
+458 MKDATF
-464 QVNGGDKI
+464 QINGGEKI
-472 TNVQGWITRGMT
+472 TNVQGGISRGLT
-484 ECFEAYSDSKY
+484 ECFEAFGFSPY
-495 GGPALGEALKQAGED
+495 GGPALGKALQDAGED

-589 KSTFGY
+589 KSTFGF
-595 SRVTDHYI
+595 SMVTDHYI
-603 SNDEAIAKALYGKSE
+603 SNDEEIGKALYGKSE
-618 IKVDITFND
+618 IKVEITYND

-655 VTKVDAATGVKAEY
+655 VTKVDAVTGVKAEY

-692 TYKNAAKEIDKA
+692 TYKNAAKEIEKA
-704 GNFTAYKV
+704 GNFTAYDV
-712 SFVKNGVNQGTIK
+712 SFVKNGVKQGTIK
-725 NVKLFFPLGDHNMGS
+725 NVKLFFPLGEHNKASIG
-740 VALYQAYAYEDDDD
+740 LYQAYADYDEDDE
-754 QLQTGADKVEPKV
+754 QMYTGTNKVEPKV
-767 EGDFITY
+767 EGDYITY
-774 STNTFTTYAITSDK
+774 STNTFNTYAITSDK
-788 MITKTDD
+788 MITKNDD

-816 VNVAGGQFVKDNAAV
+816 VNVAGGQFVKDNEAV

-844 DISFLLKNVKQQP
+844 DISFLLNNAKQQP
-857 NRKVEV
+857 NRKVAV
-863 TLPLGAHDKDSVK
+863 TLPLGDHDKDSVK
-876 VYHFDKEGT
+876 VYHYDKDS
-885 AAPEL
+885 AATPEL

-948 KIFFKNYPKQ
+948 KIYFKNYPKQ
-958 NEFDAQKALAKA
+958 GEREAQKALAKA
-970 IKEATFTI
+970 IKEATFAI
-978 NGGEPIKNVDG
+978 NSGEPIKNVEG
-989 YCSYGTAN
+989 YCSYGSAN
-997 AFDVISDGLQ
+997 AFDVISESLQ
-1007 EAMEKAGE
+1007 EAMEKAGD

-1030 NRKAGEAPAKTDNFG
+1030 NRKAGEAPAKTDNFD

-1066 TADLPMVSGIIGNR
+1066 TADLPMVSGIIGTR

-1094 RVGKMA
+1094 RVGTSA

-1107 MKIDDQFKSGVK
+1107 MKIDGQFKSGVK

-1152 GSADKIGQFDKYTKA
+1152 GSADKIDQFDKYTKA

-1271 KMTGVTHINIYG
+1271 KMTGITHINIYG

-1492 LTDSE
+1492 LTDAE
-1497 LATIKKAGVTIK
+1497 LDTIKKAGVTIK

-1515 YQPQRSAFNAQ
+1515 YQPQRSAINAQ

-1531 GNVKVSQDLDLLQ
+1531 GKVKVSQDLDLLQ

-1598 WKIQNIIEKIEGDK
+1598 WKIQNIIEKIDGDK
-1612 SSVVYNGYVKNKG
+1612 ATVVYNGFVKNKG
-1625 HNDVESEIDPVDSL
+1625 HNDVDSEIDPVDSL
-1639 NPTIEAALDPG
+1639 NPVIEAALDPG

-1657 RVMLSKNNFE
+1657 RLMLSKNNFE
-1667 TEFSYSVDFKTP
+1667 TEFSYAVDFKTP

-1685 EDTKLKEA
+1685 EDTKLK
-1693 KDALRAAIAAAEAK
+1693 D
-1707 LKDGKDYTDA
+1707 
-1717 TKQEVN
+1717 
-1723 NQLAVANEALKANDA
+1723 
-1738 EAMNAAK
+1738 
-1745 AALEK
+1745 
-1750 AVKALKEKEVV
+1750 
-1761 PQEDAKLKEAKAA
+1761 AKAA
-1774 LTKAIAAAEAKL
+1774 LTKAIAVAEATL

-1799 VEGKVAAAKEA
+1799 VEEKVAAAKEA
-1810 LKGNNVEAMNAAKA
+1810 LKGNDAEAMNAAKA

-1831 ALKEKEVVP
+1831 ALKEKEVAP

-1857 AAAEAKLK
+1857 ASAEAKLN

-1874 KKAVEEKLAA
+1874 KKAVEEKVAA

-1890 GNDAEAMNTANAAL
+1890 GNDADAMNTVKTAL
-1904 EKAVKALEVKP
+1904 ENAVKALKEKEVVP
-1915 AVSGEDTKLKEAKD
+1915 QEDTKLKEAKD
-1929 ALGAAIQEA
+1929 ALRAAIQEA

-1963 EKVLAGKDKAAMN
+1963 EKVLAGKDKAAMDQ
-1976 KAKGDVEK
+1976 AKGDVEK

-1999 PQPTPQPQPKPTP
+1999 PQPKPTP

-2023 KKDVPRGSS
+2023 KKETPRGSS
-2032 SGWTSYRPNGNTQ
+2032 SGRTSYRPSGNTQ
-2045 STPAKPQESKPAEKP
+2045 STPAKPQESKSAEKP

>member
-80 TTGEGNYKFA
+80 TTGEGNYKFV
-90 FDERGGK
+90 FDEDDGK
-97 IIIDNHVLALP
+97 IFIDNHVLVLP
-108 ENTIEIAAQG
+108 ENSIEIAAQG
-118 YTFYKGVIKNENIKK
+118 YKLYKGVIKNEKIKK

-141 SIETGKSSKD
+141 SIETGKSSTD
-151 PIGTYVGVRLS
+151 PVGTYVGVRL
-162 YKYDSDNGGA
+162 KYDHDSNGGA

-189 TLNFIGSDN
+189 TLNFTGSDH

-207 VFRTWDKMKDA
+207 VFRTWNKMKDA
-218 TAIVENFGNNA
+218 TAIVENFGNKT
-229 AHEFKIIMKD
+229 AHQFKIIMKD

-244 KTEEGYV
+244 KTQEGYV

-259 NEKLRQVNTGGMAA
+259 NEKLSQVNTGGMAE

-282 PEKLGNALVLSSD
+282 PEKLGNALILSSD
-295 TPKEEWYGK
+295 TPREKWHEK

-316 NQGNDLRPGFSNFF
+316 NQGNDLRPGYTNFF

-343 NGKLE
+343 NEKLE

-438 FFKNLPPKSDTAE
+438 FFKNLPPSSNREE
-451 STALEEA
+451 SNALEEA
-458 MKNASF
+458 MKDATF
-464 QVNGGDKI
+464 QINGGEKI
-472 TNVQGWITRGMT
+472 TNVQGYITRGLT
-484 ECFEAYSDSKY
+484 ECFQAYSDSEY

-520 SVWDNKPSES
+520 SVWDNKPNES
-530 GNETPAPETGK
+530 GHETPAPETGK

-572 EVDGEIKTIKIN
+572 EVDGEIKIIKIN

-589 KSTFGY
+589 KSTFGF
-595 SRVTDHYI
+595 SMVTDHYI
-603 SNDEAIAKALYGKSE
+603 SNDEEIGKALYGKSE
-618 IKVDITFND
+618 IKVEITYND

-692 TYKNAAKEIDKA
+692 TYKNAAKEIEKA
-704 GNFTAYKV
+704 GNFTAYNV
-712 SFVKNGVNQGTIK
+712 SFVKNGATQGTFK
-725 NVKLFFPLGDHNMGS
+725 NVKLFFPLGDHNKGS

-754 QLQTGADKVEPKV
+754 QLQTGTYNVKPEV

-795 AAKVSVEYPKG
+795 TAKVTVEYPKG

-816 VNVAGGQFVKDNAAV
+816 VSVTGDQFVKDNAAV

-839 TVTAF
+839 TVTAY
-844 DISFLLKNVKQQP
+844 DISFLLNNGEQQP

-876 VYHFDKEGT
+876 VYHYDKS
-885 AAPEL
+885 AAADPEL

-917 KEEPGDTRKLN
+917 KEEPGDARKLN

-978 NGGEPIKNVDG
+978 NGGEPIKNVEG

-1007 EAMEKAGE
+1007 EAMEKAGD

-1030 NRKAGEAPAKTDNFG
+1030 NRKAGEAPAKTDNFD

-1107 MKIDDQFKSGVK
+1107 MKIDGQFKSGVK

-1183 DPTDPEVQKKRNADN
+1183 DPTDPEVQKKRNDDN
-1198 LTLKLLDAGVRDLDN
+1198 LTLKLLDAGVKDLNN
-1213 DGKLSPE
+1213 DGKLSPD
-1220 ELSKATGHLDLSGE
+1220 ELYKATGKLDLSGE

-1294 DKNENLSTLWMS
+1294 DNNEDLSELWMS

-1311 DLDKDLLAKNK
+1311 NLDKDLLAKNK
-1322 RIKEIDLSNNGIEK
+1322 KIKEIDLSNNGIEK
-1336 LPEGFVKNASRLAKF
+1336 LPEGFLKDASRLATF

-1363 VFADS
+1363 VLADK
-1368 YKQLAVINVNGN
+1368 YKRLKVINVNN
-1380 RLTSLPEVFGNYSR
+1380 NQLTSLPESFGNYKS
-1394 LEELRANN
+1394 LEDLRANN

-1427 IESLPESLWLRMA
+1427 IESLPDSLWLRMA

-1451 NLIVKGNL
+1451 NFIVKGNL

-1531 GNVKVSQDLDLLQ
+1531 GKVKVSQDLDLLQ

-1563 EYKAFVKN
+1563 EYKDFVKN

-1598 WKIQNIIEKIEGDK
+1598 WKIQNIIEKIDGDK
-1612 SSVVYNGYVKNKG
+1612 ATVVYNGYVKNKG
-1625 HNDVESEIDPVDSL
+1625 HNDVDSEIDPVDSL

-1657 RVMLSKNNFE
+1657 RVMLSKNTFE
-1667 TEFSYSVDFKTP
+1667 TEFSYSADFKTP

-1685 EDTKLKEA
+1685 EDT
-1693 KDALRAAIAAAEAK
+1693 
-1707 LKDGKDYTDA
+1707 
-1717 TKQEVN
+1717 
-1723 NQLAVANEALKANDA
+1723 
-1738 EAMNAAK
+1738 
-1745 AALEK
+1745 
-1750 AVKALKEKEVV
+1750 
-1761 PQEDAKLKEAKAA
+1761 KLKEAKAA

-1799 VEGKVAAAKEA
+1799 V
-1810 LKGNNVEAMNAAKA
+1810 
-1824 NLENAVK
+1824 
-1831 ALKEKEVVP
+1831 
-1840 QEDAKLKEA
+1840 D
-1849 KAALTKAI
+1849 
-1857 AAAEAKLK
+1857 
-1865 DGKDYTADS
+1865 
-1874 KKAVEEKLAA
+1874 EKLVA

-1890 GNDAEAMNTANAAL
+1890 GNDAEAMNTAKAAL

-1929 ALGAAIQEA
+1929 VLAKAIQEA

-1963 EKVLAGKDKAAMN
+1963 EKVLAGKDKAAMDQ
-1976 KAKGDVEK
+1976 AKGDVEK

-2012 QPQPSPKPSDD
+2012 QPQPTPKPSDD
-2023 KKDVPRGSS
+2023 KKDVPSGSS
-2032 SGWTSYRPNGNTQ
+2032 SGWTSQRPSGNTQ

-2116 KDIRTT
+2116 KDIRTN

-2222 FNIPKKESRKA
+2222 FDIPKKESRKA

-2238 ENHWAYEDIQ
+2238 ESHWAYKDIQ

>member
-1 MKRHLALLL
+1 MKRPIALLL

-17 SFPVRSVEANGAK
+17 SFPVRSVHANGAK

-42 GDLKIGFSGGKL
+42 GALKIGFAGSEPG
-54 SDEQSD
+54 EAQSD
-60 WMHSITTIK
+60 WMRSITSIK

-75 YKEGT
+75 YLEGASA
-80 TTGEGNYKFA
+80 GEMNYTFD
-90 FDERGGK
+90 FDEDEGK
-97 IIIDNHVLALP
+97 IIIDNHVLVLP
-108 ENTIEIAAQG
+108 ENPIEITAQG
-118 YTFYKGVIKNENIKK
+118 YTFYRGVIKNENIKQ

-141 SIETGKSSKD
+141 SIETGKSATD
-151 PIGTYVGVRLS
+151 PIGTYVGVRL
-162 YKYDSDNGGA
+162 KYDHDSNGGA

-179 NVERVVIDGK
+179 NVERAVIDGK

-198 YPNLLWQDG
+198 YPNLLWQGG

-259 NEKLRQVNTGGMAA
+259 NEKLSQVNTGGMAA

-282 PEKLGNALVLSSD
+282 PEKLGNALILSSD
-295 TPKEEWYGK
+295 TPQEEWHGK

-316 NQGNDLRPGFSNFF
+316 NQGNELRPGYSNFF

-348 FAMTGLKLLDNKA
+348 FAMTGLKLLDNKS
-361 HKIEIGFKDG
+361 HKIVIGFKDG

-377 QAGYVPPKDIKFD
+377 QAGYVAPKDIKFD
-390 VKKYIEK
+390 VRKYIEK
-397 EDKKQKPETGNE
+397 EDKTQKPETGNE

-458 MKNASF
+458 MKEASF
-464 QVNGGDKI
+464 QVNGGEKI

-484 ECFEAYSDSKY
+484 ECFEAYSTSEY

-520 SVWDNKPSES
+520 SVWDNKPGES
-530 GNETPAPETGK
+530 GKETPAPETGK
-541 KDDYPIQNIIF
+541 KDEYPIQNIIF

-572 EVDGEIKTIKIN
+572 EVGNEIKTIKIN

-595 SRVTDHYI
+595 SMVTDRYI
-603 SNDEAIAKALYGKSE
+603 SNDAEIAKALYGKSE
-618 IKVDITFND
+618 IKVEITYND
-627 DTTATKTVTITPV
+627 DTTTTKTVTITPV

-655 VTKVDAATGVKAEY
+655 VTKVDAVTGVKAEY

-677 TELKVEKVDKAKFFE
+677 TELKVEKVEKAKFFE
-692 TYKNAAKEIDKA
+692 SYKNAAKEIDKA

-712 SFVKNGVNQGTIK
+712 SFVKNGVVQGTFK
-725 NVKLFFPLGDHNMGS
+725 NVKLFFPVGEHDKESIG
-740 VALYQAYAYEDDDD
+740 LYQAYAYEDDDD
-754 QLQTGADKVEPKV
+754 QLQTGAYKVEPKV

-774 STNTFTTYAITSDK
+774 STNTFTTYAMTSDK

-806 AFKEGTELKV
+806 AFKDGTELKV
-816 VNVAGGQFVKDNAAV
+816 VDVAGDQFVKDNEAV
-831 KSVAEKAK
+831 KAVAEKAK
-839 TVTAF
+839 NVTAF
-844 DISFLLKNVKQQP
+844 DISFLLNGEKQQP
-857 NRKVEV
+857 ARKVKV

-876 VYHFDKEGT
+876 VYHFDKEGA

-890 VKDVKIQG
+890 VNDVKIQG
-898 DKIVFEADKFSYYF
+898 NNIVFEADKFSYYF

-917 KEEPGDTRKLN
+917 REEAGDTRKLN

-934 AVKLETSSYGSKSL
+934 SVKLETSSYGSKSL
-948 KIFFKNYPKQ
+948 KIYFKNYPKQ
-958 NEFDAQKALAKA
+958 GEREAQKALAKA
-970 IKEATFTI
+970 IKEATFI
-978 NGGEPIKNVDG
+978 VNGSESVKNVEG
-989 YCSYGTAN
+989 YCSYGSVN
-997 AFDVISDGLQ
+997 GFDVISDSLQ

-1030 NRKAGEAPAKTDNFG
+1030 NRKADEAPPKTDNFD

-1059 IASKEGE
+1059 TASREGE
-1066 TADLPMVSGIIGNR
+1066 NTDLPMVSGIIGNR
-1080 AKLVVENGKMMLSL
+1080 AKLVVEDGKMMLSL

-1107 MKIDDQFKSGVK
+1107 MKFDGQFKSGAK
-1119 TTDGLK
+1119 ATDGLK
-1125 QGQAIYT
+1125 QDQAIYT

-1183 DPTDPEVQKKRNADN
+1183 DPTDPEAQKKRNADN
-1198 LTLKLLDAGVRDLDN
+1198 LTLKLLDAGVKDLNN

-1234 KIGKTPDISM
+1234 KIAKTPDISM

-1257 SSNDITEIPAGLFD
+1257 SSNDITEIPVGLFD
-1271 KMTGVTHINIYG
+1271 KMTGITHINIYG
-1283 NKLETLPKGIF
+1283 NKIKTLPKGIF
-1294 DKNENLSTLWMS
+1294 DNNENLSTLWMS

-1322 RIKEIDLSNNGIEK
+1322 HIKEIDLSNNGIEK
-1336 LPEGFVKNASRLAKF
+1336 LPEGFLKDARRLETF
-1351 YASDNK
+1351 YASENELTTLNGVLADNYRR
-1357 LTSLDG
+1357 LR
-1363 VFADS
+1363 
-1368 YKQLAVINVNGN
+1368 VINVNGN
-1380 RLTSLPEVFGNYSR
+1380 QLTSLPEAFGSYHS

-1402 NKLKALPGAMDQL
+1402 NKLKALPKTMDQL
-1415 SRLVILD
+1415 NRLVSLY

-1440 DNANQY
+1440 DNANKY
-1446 ATKFP
+1446 ATKYP

-1459 LKDIPFD
+1459 LKDIPFE

-1492 LTDSE
+1492 LTDAE
-1497 LATIKKAGVTIK
+1497 LAIIRKAGVIIK

-1515 YQPQRSAFNAQ
+1515 YQPQRSAINAQ
-1526 VNYAD
+1526 VSYAE
-1531 GNVKVSQDLDLLQ
+1531 GKVKVSQDLDLLQ
-1544 MFYWNIGDIN
+1544 MFYWNSGDIN
-1554 DWKFFKNPD
+1554 DWKFFKSPG
-1563 EYKAFVKN
+1563 EYKAFVEN
-1571 TIYKKYGIRTANDQL
+1571 TIYKKYGIRTGNDQL

-1598 WKIQNIIEKIEGDK
+1598 WKIQNIIEKIDGENAT
-1612 SSVVYNGYVKNKG
+1612 VVYNSFVKNKG

-1639 NPTIEAALDPG
+1639 NPVIEAQLDPG

-1657 RVMLSKNNFE
+1657 RLLLSKNNFE
-1667 TEFSYSVDFKTP
+1667 TEFSYTLEFKTP
-1679 ANTPSQ
+1679 
-1685 EDTKLKEA
+1685 EA
-1693 KDALRAAIAAAEAK
+1693 AAHDGLAKVKDALRAAIEAAEAK
-1707 LKDGKDYTDA
+1707 LNDGKEYTEETEQA
-1717 TKQEVN
+1717 AREKI
-1723 NQLAVANEALKANDA
+1723 AAGKEALKGSDA
-1738 EAMNAAK
+1738 AAMNKAK
-1745 AALEK
+1745 IDLEN
-1750 AVKALKEKEVV
+1750 AVKALKEK
-1761 PQEDAKLKEAKAA
+1761 PKASQEDDKLKEAKGA
-1774 LTKAIAAAEAKL
+1774 LIKAIEAAEAKL

-1799 VEGKVAAAKEA
+1799 VEEKVAAANEA
-1810 LKGNNVEAMNAAKA
+1810 LKGNDAEAMNAAKA

-1857 AAAEAKLK
+1857 EVAKAKLK
-1865 DGKDYTADS
+1865 DGKT
-1874 KKAVEEKLAA
+1874 
-1884 AKEALK
+1884 
-1890 GNDAEAMNTANAAL
+1890 
-1904 EKAVKALEVKP
+1904 
-1915 AVSGEDTKLKEAKD
+1915 
-1929 ALGAAIQEA
+1929 
-1938 KNKLNDGKKY
+1938 Y
-1948 TAETKSAVEKAIAKA
+1948 TAETKTAVEKAIAQG
-1963 EKVLAGKDKAAMN
+1963 EKDLAGSDKEAIN
-1976 KAKGDVEK
+1976 KAKDVLEK
-1984 AAAGLKV
+1984 AVAGLK
-1991 ETQKPAPQ
+1991 EAQKPTPQ
-1999 PQPTPQPQPKPTP
+1999 PQPQPKPTP
-2012 QPQPSPKPSDD
+2012 KPSNEN
-2023 KKDVPRGSS
+2023 KNRPGGSY
-2032 SGWTSYRPNGNTQ
+2032 SGRASNKSGSNTQ
-2045 STPAKPQESKPAEKP
+2045 STPSKPQESKPVEKP
-2060 KATETKQNFTVHV
+2060 KTTETKANFTLNV

-2081 YPDGTFKPNQQVVRS
+2081 YPDGSFKPNQQVVRS
-2096 EIATMLARFVTVNKD
+2096 ELATMLARFVSVSGDLQK
-2111 MAKQL
+2111 AL
-2116 KDIRTT
+2116 ADIRTT

-2131 LVDAGII
+2131 LINAGII
-2138 SGYGDNNYRPHDGVT
+2138 TGYGDGTYRPNEGVT
-2153 RAQAVTMIV
+2153 RAQAVTMIAR
-2162 KLKGLQPKSGGF
+2162 LKGLQPKQGGF
-2174 KDVPGNA
+2174 KDVPANA
-2181 WYAGYAGAAREAGIV
+2181 WYAGYAGALKEAGIV
-2196 VGYNDG
+2196 VGYEDG
-2202 SFGGDRVV
+2202 SFGGDRVI

-2222 FNIPKKESRKA
+2222 FNIPKKQSRKA

>member
-17 SFPVRSVEANGAK
+17 SFPVRSVEAGGAK
-30 EVPQGIVFDTSE
+30 EVPQGVVFNTSE
-42 GDLKIGFSGGKL
+42 GDLKIGFSDGKL
-54 SDEQSD
+54 SEAQSA
-60 WMHSITTIK
+60 WLHSVTSIK
-69 INKQFY
+69 INKQSY

-80 TTGEGNYKFA
+80 PTGEANYN
-90 FDERGGK
+90 FDFYEDEGK
-97 IIIDNHVLALP
+97 IAIDNHVLVLP

-118 YTFYKGVIKNENIKK
+118 YKLYQGAIKNENIKK

-141 SIETGKSSKD
+141 SIETGKSSTD
-151 PIGTYVGVRLS
+151 PVGTYVGVRLR
-162 YKYDSDNGGA
+162 YAHDSANGGA

-189 TLNFIGSDN
+189 TLNHTGSDL

-207 VFRTWDKMKDA
+207 IFRTWDKMKDA
-218 TAIVENFGNNA
+218 KAIVDNFANKT

-259 NEKLRQVNTGGMAA
+259 NEKLNQVNTGGMAE
-273 GLEIDGVGT
+273 GLEIDSVGT

-295 TPKEEWYGK
+295 TPQEKWHAK

-316 NQGNDLRPGFSNFF
+316 NQGNDLRPGFTNFF
-330 VDAKKDTR
+330 IDAKKVTR

-377 QAGYVPPKDIKFD
+377 QAGYVAPKDTKFD
-390 VKKYIEK
+390 VKKYIAEQ
-397 EDKKQKPETGNE
+397 DKKQEPETGNE

-417 IDHIGFSKN
+417 IERIGFTKN
-426 WKKEYDYSTPKI
+426 WKGEYDYSAPKI
-438 FFKNLPPKSDTAE
+438 FFKNLPPETDMAE
-451 STALEEA
+451 RNALENA
-458 MKNASF
+458 MKEASF
-464 QVNGGDKI
+464 QINGGERI
-472 TNVQGWITRGMT
+472 TNVQGWITRGLT
-484 ECFEAYSDSKY
+484 PCFEAYSTSEY

-520 SVWDNKPSES
+520 SIWDNKPDAS
-530 GNETPAPETGK
+530 GHQPPAPETGK
-541 KDDYPIQNIIF
+541 KDEYPIQNIIF
-552 KINGTSP
+552 KIKGSSP

-589 KSTFGY
+589 KSTFGF
-595 SRVTDHYI
+595 SMVTDHYI
-603 SNDEAIAKALYGKSE
+603 SNDVEIAKTLYGKSE
-618 IKVDITFND
+618 IKVEITYND

-669 MSDVFEEG
+669 MSDVFKEG
-677 TELKVEKVDKAKFFE
+677 TELKVEKVEKSTFFE
-692 TYKNAAKEIDKA
+692 RYQNAAKEIEKA
-704 GNFTAYKV
+704 GNFTAYNV
-712 SFVKNGVNQGTIK
+712 SFVKNGEKQGTFK
-725 NVKLFFPLGDHNMGS
+725 NVKLFFPVGDHNKTS
-740 VALYQAYAYEDDDD
+740 VVLYQAYAYEDDDD
-754 QLQTGADKVEPKV
+754 QMQTGTYKVEPKV

-795 AAKVSVEYPKG
+795 ATKVSVEYPKD
-806 AFKEGTELKV
+806 AFNDGTELKV
-816 VNVAGGQFVKDNAAV
+816 VNVAGNQFVKNNAAV
-831 KSVAEKAK
+831 KFVAEKAK
-839 TVTAF
+839 NVTAF
-844 DISFLLKNVKQQP
+844 DISFLLNNVKQQP
-857 NRKVEV
+857 NRKVAV
-863 TLPLGAHDKDSVK
+863 SLPLGNHEKESVK
-876 VYHFDKEGT
+876 VYHYDKEGA
-885 AAPEL
+885 AAPKL

-917 KEEPGDTRKLN
+917 KEEPEDTRKLN

-934 AVKLETSSYGSKSL
+934 AVKYETSSYGSKLL
-948 KIFFKNYPKQ
+948 KIYFKNYPNQ
-958 NEFDAQKALAKA
+958 GEGEAQKALAKA
-970 IKEATFTI
+970 IKEATFI
-978 NGGEPIKNVDG
+978 VNGGEPVKNVEG
-989 YCSYGTAN
+989 FCSYGSAN
-997 AFDVISDGLQ
+997 AFDVISDNLK

-1023 SDRSEWE
+1023 SDGSEWE
-1030 NRKAGEAPAKTDNFG
+1030 NRKAGEAPAKTDNFD

-1059 IASKEGE
+1059 IASREGE
-1066 TADLPMVSGIIGNR
+1066 TTDLPMVSGIIGNR

-1094 RVGKMA
+1094 RVGKMT
-1100 DQILDLG
+1100 DQVLDLG
-1107 MKIDDQFKSGVK
+1107 MKIDGQFKSGVK

-1125 QGQAIYT
+1125 QDQAIYT

-1138 DQIQKLAVLVKIMG
+1138 NQIQKLAVLVKAME

-1183 DPTDPEVQKKRNADN
+1183 DPTDPEAEKKRNAEN
-1198 LTLKLLDAGVRDLDN
+1198 LTLKLLDAGVGDLDN
-1213 DGKLSPE
+1213 DGKLSPD
-1220 ELSKATGHLDLSGE
+1220 ELYKATGHLDLSGE
-1234 KIGKTPDISM
+1234 KIAKTPDISM

-1271 KMTGVTHINIYG
+1271 KMTSITHINIYG

-1322 RIKEIDLSNNGIEK
+1322 KIKEIDLSNNGIET
-1336 LPEGFVKNASRLAKF
+1336 LPAGFLKDASRLEKF
-1351 YASDNK
+1351 HASDNK
-1357 LTSLDG
+1357 LTCLDG
-1363 VFADS
+1363 VLADK
-1368 YKQLAVINVNGN
+1368 YRRLKVININN
-1380 RLTSLPEVFGNYSR
+1380 NQLISLPEAFGNYKS
-1394 LEELRANN
+1394 LEEVRANN
-1402 NKLKALPGAMDQL
+1402 NKLKALPKAMDQL

-1422 LENNE
+1422 LENNR
-1427 IESLPESLWLRMA
+1427 IESLPDSLWLRMA

-1446 ATKFP
+1446 ATKYP
-1451 NLIVKGNL
+1451 NFIVKGNL
-1459 LKDIPFD
+1459 LKAIPFD
-1466 KIAEKASGQRV
+1466 KIAEKANGQRV
-1477 RFNKFDVSCNYLKST
+1477 RFNKFDVSCNYLKPT

-1515 YQPQRSAFNAQ
+1515 YQPQRSAINAQ
-1526 VNYAD
+1526 VNYAE

-1571 TIYKKYGIRTANDQL
+1571 TIYKKYGIRTANEQL

-1598 WKIQNIIEKIEGDK
+1598 WKIQNIIEKIDGDK
-1612 SSVVYNGYVKNKG
+1612 ATVVYNGYVKNKG

-1639 NPTIEAALDPG
+1639 NPVIEAALDPG

-1657 RVMLSKNNFE
+1657 RLMLSKNNFE
-1667 TEFSYSVDFKTP
+1667 TEFSYSIDFKTP
-1679 ANTPSQ
+1679 ANTQSQ

-1693 KDALRAAIAAAEAK
+1693 KDALRTAIAVAEAK
-1707 LKDGKDYTDA
+1707 LQDGKDYTDA

-1723 NQLAVANEALKANDA
+1723 NQLAAANEAIKGNDA
-1738 EAMNAAK
+1738 EAISAAK

-1750 AVKALKEKEVV
+1750 AVKALEEKPAVS
-1761 PQEDAKLKEAKAA
+1761 QEDAKLK
-1774 LTKAIAAAEAKL
+1774 
-1786 KDGKDYTADSKKA
+1786 G
-1799 VEGKVAAAKEA
+1799 
-1810 LKGNNVEAMNAAKA
+1810 
-1824 NLENAVK
+1824 
-1831 ALKEKEVVP
+1831 
-1840 QEDAKLKEA
+1840 
-1849 KAALTKAI
+1849 
-1857 AAAEAKLK
+1857 
-1865 DGKDYTADS
+1865 
-1874 KKAVEEKLAA
+1874 
-1884 AKEALK
+1884 
-1890 GNDAEAMNTANAAL
+1890 
-1904 EKAVKALEVKP
+1904 
-1915 AVSGEDTKLKEAKD
+1915 AKD
-1929 ALGAAIQEA
+1929 ALRAAIREA

-1948 TAETKSAVEKAIAKA
+1948 TAETKGAVEKAIAEA
-1963 EKVLAGKDKAAMN
+1963 EKVLAGKDKSAMD
-1976 KAKGDVEK
+1976 KAKADVEK

-1999 PQPTPQPQPKPTP
+1999 PQPQPKPTP
-2012 QPQPSPKPSDD
+2012 QPQPAPKPSDD
-2023 KKDVPRGSS
+2023 KKETPRGSS
-2032 SGWTSYRPNGNTQ
+2032 SGWTSHRPGSNTQ

-2060 KATETKQNFTVHV
+2060 KTTETKTNFTVNV

-2111 MAKQL
+2111 VAKQM

-2174 KDVPGNA
+2174 KDVSGNA

-2222 FNIPKKESRKA
+2222 FKIPKKESRKA

>member
-30 EVPQGIVFDTSE
+30 EVPKNVVFDTSE
-42 GDLKIGFSGGKL
+42 GDLKIGFSGAEL

-60 WMHSITTIK
+60 WMHSVTSIK
-69 INKQFY
+69 INKQSY

-80 TTGEGNYKFA
+80 STGEANYKFDL
-90 FDERGGK
+90 DEDDGK
-97 IIIDNHVLALP
+97 IIIDNHVLVLP
-108 ENTIEIAAQG
+108 ENTIEITAQG
-118 YTFYKGVIKNENIKK
+118 YTLYKGVIKNENIKK
-133 MADGLTIT
+133 MADGLEII
-141 SIETGKSSKD
+141 SIETGKSSTD
-151 PIGTYVGVRLS
+151 PIGTYVGVRLR
-162 YKYDSDNGGA
+162 YAHDSASGGA

-189 TLNFIGSDN
+189 TLNHMGSDN

-218 TAIVENFGNNA
+218 MAIVENFGNNT

-251 DENNEPAP
+251 DEGNEPAP
-259 NEKLRQVNTGGMAA
+259 NEKLSQVNTGGMAA
-273 GLEIDGVGT
+273 GWEIDGVGT
-282 PEKLGNALVLSSD
+282 PEKLGNALIFSSD
-295 TPKEEWYGK
+295 TPQEEWHGK

-316 NQGNDLRPGFSNFF
+316 NQGNDLRPGFANFF

-348 FAMTGLKLLDNKA
+348 FAMTGLKLLDNKP
-361 HKIEIGFKDG
+361 HKIVIGFKDG

-390 VKKYIEK
+390 VKKYIAEQ
-397 EDKKQKPETGNE
+397 DKKQKPETGNE

-426 WKKEYDYSTPKI
+426 YTGNYDYSTPKI
-438 FFKNLPPKSDTAE
+438 FFKNLPPKSNKEE

-458 MKNASF
+458 MKEASF
-464 QVNGGDKI
+464 QVNGGEKI
-472 TNVQGWITRGMT
+472 TNVQGGISRGLT
-484 ECFEAYSDSKY
+484 ECFEAFGFSPY

-520 SVWDNKPSES
+520 SVWDNKPNES
-530 GNETPAPETGK
+530 GHETPAPETGK
-541 KDDYPIQNIIF
+541 KDEYPIQNIIF
-552 KINGTSP
+552 KINGSSP

-572 EVDGEIKTIKIN
+572 EVDNEIKTIKIN

-589 KSTFGY
+589 KSTFGF
-595 SRVTDHYI
+595 SMVTDHYI
-603 SNDEAIAKALYGKSE
+603 SNDEEIGKALYGKSE
-618 IKVDITFND
+618 IKVDITYSD

-692 TYKNAAKEIDKA
+692 TYKNAAKEIEKA
-704 GNFTAYKV
+704 GNFTAYNV
-712 SFVKNGVNQGTIK
+712 SFVKNGMDQGTIK
-725 NVKLFFPLGDHNMGS
+725 NVKLFFPVGDHNKASIG
-740 VALYQAYAYEDDDD
+740 LYQAYAYEDDDD
-754 QLQTGADKVEPKV
+754 QMQTGADKVKPTV

-806 AFKEGTELKV
+806 AFKDGTELKV
-816 VNVAGGQFVKDNAAV
+816 VGVAGDQFVKENAAV

-839 TVTAF
+839 NVTAF
-844 DISFLLKNVKQQP
+844 DISFLLNNAKQQP

-876 VYHFDKEGT
+876 VYHYDKEG
-885 AAPEL
+885 AASPEL
-890 VKDVKIQG
+890 VKGVKIQG

-948 KIFFKNYPKQ
+948 KIYFKNYPKQ

-978 NGGEPIKNVDG
+978 NGGDPIKNVDG
-989 YCSYGTAN
+989 YCSYGSAN
-997 AFDVISDGLQ
+997 AFDVISESLQ
-1007 EAMEKAGE
+1007 EAMEKAGD

-1023 SDRSEWE
+1023 SDGSEWE
-1030 NRKAGEAPAKTDNFG
+1030 NRKAGEAPAKTDNFD
-1045 LTDKLPNGEYTIQF
+1045 LTDKLPNGEYTIHF
-1059 IASKEGE
+1059 TPTREGSTE
-1066 TADLPMVSGIIGNR
+1066 EFPMITGFFGDR
-1080 AKLVVENGKMMLSL
+1080 ALLKVEDGKVFLSL
-1094 RVGKMA
+1094 RAKSSEKNM
-1100 DQILDLG
+1100 LDLA
-1107 MKIDDQFKSGVK
+1107 MKLGDTFKSGTRK
-1119 TTDGLK
+1119 TEGLD
-1125 QGQAIYT
+1125 QGQAIFT
-1132 CEVKDL
+1132 FEVKDL
-1138 DQIQKLAVLVKIMG
+1138 DKAQKLAVLVDIMG
-1152 GSADKIGQFDKYTKA
+1152 GKKDQIGQFENYRKA

-1198 LTLKLLDAGVRDLDN
+1198 LTLKLLDAGVKDLDN
-1213 DGKLSPE
+1213 DGKLSPD
-1220 ELSKATGHLDLSGE
+1220 ELSKATGKLDLSGE
-1234 KIGKTPDISM
+1234 KIAKTPDISM

-1294 DKNENLSTLWMS
+1294 DKNEDLSELWMS

-1311 DLDKDLLAKNK
+1311 NLDKDLLAKNK
-1322 RIKEIDLSNNGIEK
+1322 KIKEIDLSNNGIEK
-1336 LPEGFVKNASRLAKF
+1336 LPEGFLKDASRLATF

-1363 VFADS
+1363 VLADN
-1368 YKQLAVINVNGN
+1368 YKRLKVINVNDN
-1380 RLTSLPEVFGNYSR
+1380 RLTSLPESFGNYKS

-1402 NKLKALPGAMDQL
+1402 NKLKALPGGMDKL
-1415 SRLVILD
+1415 NRLVSLYLD
-1422 LENNE
+1422 NNE
-1427 IESLPESLWLRMA
+1427 IESLPESMWLCMA

-1451 NLIVKGNL
+1451 NFTVKGNL
-1459 LKDIPFD
+1459 LKEIPFD
-1466 KIAEKASGQRV
+1466 KIAEKANGRRV

-1492 LTDSE
+1492 LTDAE
-1497 LATIKKAGVTIK
+1497 LAIIKKAGVTIN

-1515 YQPQRSAFNAQ
+1515 YQPQRSAINPQ

-1531 GNVKVSQDLDLLQ
+1531 GKVKVSQDLDLLQ
-1544 MFYWNIGDIN
+1544 MFYWNSGDIN
-1554 DWKFFKNPD
+1554 NWKFFKNPG
-1563 EYKAFVKN
+1563 EYKDFVAN
-1571 TIYKKYGIRTANDQL
+1571 TIYTKYGIRTGNEQL

-1598 WKIQNIIEKIEGDK
+1598 WKIQNIIEKIDGDK
-1612 SSVVYNGYVKNKG
+1612 STEVYNGFVKNKG
-1625 HNDVESEIDPVDSL
+1625 HNDVDSEIDPVDSL
-1639 NPTIEAALDPG
+1639 NPVIEAALDPG

-1679 ANTPSQ
+1679 GNTPSQ

-1693 KDALRAAIAAAEAK
+1693 KDALRSAIAAAEAK

-1717 TKQEVN
+1717 TKR
-1723 NQLAVANEALKANDA
+1723 
-1738 EAMNAAK
+1738 
-1745 AALEK
+1745 
-1750 AVKALKEKEVV
+1750 
-1761 PQEDAKLKEAKAA
+1761 
-1774 LTKAIAAAEAKL
+1774 
-1786 KDGKDYTADSKKA
+1786 G
-1799 VEGKVAAAKEA
+1799 VEEKVAAAKEA
-1810 LKGNNVEAMNAAKA
+1810 LKGNDVDAMNAAKA
-1824 NLENAVK
+1824 GLEN
-1831 ALKEKEVVP
+1831 
-1840 QEDAKLKEA
+1840 
-1849 KAALTKAI
+1849 
-1857 AAAEAKLK
+1857 
-1865 DGKDYTADS
+1865 
-1874 KKAVEEKLAA
+1874 
-1884 AKEALK
+1884 
-1890 GNDAEAMNTANAAL
+1890 
-1904 EKAVKALEVKP
+1904 AVKALEVKP
-1915 AVSGEDTKLKEAKD
+1915 AVSGEDAKLKEAKD
-1929 ALGAAIQEA
+1929 ALTKAIEKA

-1948 TAETKSAVEKAIAKA
+1948 TAETKSAVEKVIADA
-1963 EKVLAGKDKAAMN
+1963 EKILAGKDKAAMD
-1976 KAKGDVEK
+1976 KAKADLEK
-1984 AAAGLKV
+1984 AAAGLKE

-1999 PQPTPQPQPKPTP
+1999 PQPQPKPTP
-2012 QPQPSPKPSDD
+2012 QPQPAPKPSDD

-2032 SGWTSYRPNGNTQ
+2032 SGWTSYRPSGNTQ

-2131 LVDAGII
+2131 LVDAGVI
-2138 SGYGDNNYRPHDGVT
+2138 SGYGDDNYRPHDGVT

-2222 FNIPKKESRKA
+2222 FDIPKKESRKA

-2238 ENHWAYEDIQ
+2238 ESHWAYKDIQ